1 MLLLY
6 TCVYSNIYT
15 RDRNATYLYFDP
27 AIMHEIIIFQR
38 AFNHIVYKALLL
50 LAVYHWSPGLASRG
64 LKLHYT
70 VLRGGRK
77 AVSRLMKA

>member
-1 MLLLY
+1 M
-6 TCVYSNIYT
+6 
-15 RDRNATYLYFDP
+15 
-27 AIMHEIIIFQR
+27 
-38 AFNHIVYKALLL
+38 YKALLL
-50 LAVYHWSPGLASRG
+50 LVVYHWSPGLTSRG

>member
-1 MLLLY
+1 MH
-6 TCVYSNIYT
+6 
-15 RDRNATYLYFDP
+15 
-27 AIMHEIIIFQR
+27 AIQMQRIFTSGESCMRSLCIFQC